1 MNIEDFKK
9 LIQSLKPCQLDTSKC
24 TTITSFHHQILHNHE
39 RRQKSEERQKIQFNL
54 ANGRLFSDPIEAA
67 GILLEREYGKTFLF
81 DDRFTDS
88 VFIPPVFVSKLYKSD
103 VSVLEYNV
111 IDGIERARTT
121 LQKNIPGF
129 WFTIELEAFLQKHI
143 GSDITYGNYDTWMV
157 KIKCIHLLREK
168 GPPPIPT
175 IAIPTIDLGPKE
187 LLPFAQFC
195 VAYLEQCD
203 RTHHFTRAFK
213 DHANK
218 EKRLRRWLI
227 NTLKANPLDH
237 NSPMKWLFKA
247 NLLDVSGELPE
258 RYLFDELKGILGDEG
273 SITIEKF
280 VILHANDIS
289 LRDEKSSHIHVPT
302 QKEFDFLLLSAE
314 RKLIIAIEAKRSLP
328 NQPFKQLREYQEIF
342 EEGLGDQ
349 LDDEWTFYPAL
360 YVHKPHEQ
368 LKSMMISNHFIHQE
382 TDLEK
387 WFQNVLDENAVKPRK
402 NLVSVEQLK
411 NVLKIIVFTLQM
423 SKSSL
428 EHVDKFIK
436 SEAPVGTV
444 VHSKWSNYIE
454 KAIEAVSTADNIIFY
469 SNDQIPIFLNN
480 DPRNKKVILFG
491 GYGSGK
497 TFLLREKA
505 EMLAVDHNEK
515 VLFIFGIE
523 YMKKTLLQLTLE
535 QKWND
540 PKYNGNIRVLNTR
553 DIVVRN
559 ILFIKVIN
567 PIGIKNL
574 HDLYINLTP

>member
-1 MNIEDFKK
+1 MNIEDLKK
-9 LIQSLKPCQLDTSKC
+9 LIQSVKACKLDTSKC
-24 TTITSFHHQILHNHE
+24 TTITSFHYQILHNHE
-39 RRQKSEERQKIQFNL
+39 RRQKSAERQKLQFNL

-67 GILLEREYGKTFLF
+67 GILLERDYGRTFLF
-81 DDRFTDS
+81 EDRFTDS
-88 VFIPPVFVSKLYKSD
+88 IFIPPVFVSKLYKSD

-111 IDGIERARTT
+111 MDGIERARTT
-121 LQKNIPGF
+121 LTKNIPEF
-129 WFTIELEAFLQKHI
+129 WFTKELEAFLQKHI
-143 GSDITYGNYDTWMV
+143 GSDITYGDYDTWMV
-157 KIKCIHLLREK
+157 KIKCIHLLREE
-168 GPPPIPT
+168 GPPPLPT
-175 IAIPTIDLGPKE
+175 TPIPTIDLSPKE

-203 RTHHFTRAFK
+203 SNHHFTKAFK
-213 DHANK
+213 HHANK

-227 NTLKANPLDH
+227 KTLEANPLDH
-237 NSPMKWLFKA
+237 NSPMKWLFKV

-258 RYLFDELKGILGDEG
+258 RYLFDELKDILGDEG
-273 SITIEKF
+273 SKTSERF
-280 VILHANDIS
+280 VILYASDIS
-289 LRDEKSSHIHVPT
+289 LRDGKSSPIHVST

-349 LDDEWTFYPAL
+349 LDDEWTFYPVL

-368 LKSMMISNHFIHQE
+368 LKGMMVSNHFIHQE

-387 WFQNVLDENAVKPRK
+387 WLQNVLDENILKPRE
-402 NLVSVEQLK
+402 NHVSVEQLK
-411 NVLKIIVFTLQM
+411 NILKIIVFTLQM

-428 EHVDKFIK
+428 EHVDKIIK
-436 SEAPVGTV
+436 SEAPVGTI
-444 VHSKWSNYIE
+444 VHSKWSKYIE

-469 SNDQIPIFLNN
+469 SNDQIPIFLND

-505 EMLAVDHNEK
+505 EILAADHNEK
-515 VLFIFGIE
+515 VLFIFGME

-540 PKYNGNIRVLNTR
+540 PKYNGNIRVLNES

-559 ILFIKVIN
+559 ILFIQVIN
-567 PIGIKNL
+567 PTGIKKKYL
-574 HDLYINLTP
+574 IYI

>member
-1 MNIEDFKK
+1 MKVA
-9 LIQSLKPCQLDTSKC
+9 LQLKT
-24 TTITSFHHQILHNHE
+24 
-39 RRQKSEERQKIQFNL
+39 
-54 ANGRLFSDPIEAA
+54 
-67 GILLEREYGKTFLF
+67 LLSCMLMT
-81 DDRFTDS
+81 
-88 VFIPPVFVSKLYKSD
+88 
-103 VSVLEYNV
+103 
-111 IDGIERARTT
+111 
-121 LQKNIPGF
+121 
-129 WFTIELEAFLQKHI
+129 
-143 GSDITYGNYDTWMV
+143 
-157 KIKCIHLLREK
+157 
-168 GPPPIPT
+168 
-175 IAIPTIDLGPKE
+175 
-187 LLPFAQFC
+187 
-195 VAYLEQCD
+195 
-203 RTHHFTRAFK
+203 
-213 DHANK
+213 
-218 EKRLRRWLI
+218 
-227 NTLKANPLDH
+227 
-237 NSPMKWLFKA
+237 
-247 NLLDVSGELPE
+247 
-258 RYLFDELKGILGDEG
+258 
-273 SITIEKF
+273 
-280 VILHANDIS
+280 S
-289 LRDEKSSHIHVPT
+289 LRDGKSSHIHVPT

-360 YVHKPHEQ
+360 YVHKPHEK

-387 WFQNVLDENAVKPRK
+387 WLQNVLDENVVKSCK

-428 EHVDKFIK
+428 EHVDKIIK

-444 VHSKWSNYIE
+444 VHSKWPNYIE
-454 KAIEAVSTADNIIFY
+454 KAIEAVSTADNIICY
-469 SNDQIPIFLNN
+469 SNDQIPIFLND

-505 EMLAVDHNEK
+505 EMLAVDHNKK

-540 PKYNGNIRVLNTR
+540 PKYNRNIRVLNTS
-553 DIVVRN
+553 DIVVRS

-567 PIGIKNL
+567 PIGIKKL
-574 HDLYINLTP
+574 HDLYINLTL

>member
-1 MNIEDFKK
+1 M
-9 LIQSLKPCQLDTSKC
+9 
-24 TTITSFHHQILHNHE
+24 
-39 RRQKSEERQKIQFNL
+39 
-54 ANGRLFSDPIEAA
+54 
-67 GILLEREYGKTFLF
+67 
-81 DDRFTDS
+81 
-88 VFIPPVFVSKLYKSD
+88 
-103 VSVLEYNV
+103 
-111 IDGIERARTT
+111 
-121 LQKNIPGF
+121 
-129 WFTIELEAFLQKHI
+129 
-143 GSDITYGNYDTWMV
+143 
-157 KIKCIHLLREK
+157 
-168 GPPPIPT
+168 
-175 IAIPTIDLGPKE
+175 
-187 LLPFAQFC
+187 
-195 VAYLEQCD
+195 
-203 RTHHFTRAFK
+203 
-213 DHANK
+213 
-218 EKRLRRWLI
+218 
-227 NTLKANPLDH
+227 
-237 NSPMKWLFKA
+237 
-247 NLLDVSGELPE
+247 
-258 RYLFDELKGILGDEG
+258 
-273 SITIEKF
+273 
-280 VILHANDIS
+280 
-289 LRDEKSSHIHVPT
+289 
-302 QKEFDFLLLSAE
+302 
-314 RKLIIAIEAKRSLP
+314 
-328 NQPFKQLREYQEIF
+328 REYQEIF

-387 WFQNVLDENAVKPRK
+387 WFQNVLDENAVKPRE

-444 VHSKWSNYIE
+444 VHSKWSNYTE

-469 SNDQIPIFLNN
+469 SNDQLPIFLNN

-540 PKYNGNIRVLNTR
+540 PKYNGNISL
-553 DIVVRN
+553 
-559 ILFIKVIN
+559 KH
-567 PIGIKNL
+567 K
-574 HDLYINLTP
+574 

>member
-1 MNIEDFKK
+1 MNTEDFKK
-9 LIQSLKPCQLDTSKC
+9 LIQSVKACKLDTSKC
-24 TTITSFHHQILHNHE
+24 TTITSFYHQILHNHE
-39 RRQKSEERQKIQFNL
+39 RRQKSEERQKLQFNL

-111 IDGIERARTT
+111 IDGIQRARTT
-121 LQKNIPGF
+121 LKKNIPGF
-129 WFTIELEAFLQKHI
+129 WFTKELETFLKKHI
-143 GSDITYGNYDTWMV
+143 GGDITYGDYDTWMV

-168 GPPPIPT
+168 GPPPLPT
-175 IAIPTIDLGPKE
+175 IPIPTIDLSPKE
-187 LLPFAQFC
+187 LLPFTQFC

-203 RTHHFTRAFK
+203 RSHHFTRAFK
-213 DHANK
+213 DHAKK

-237 NSPMKWLFKA
+237 NSPMKWLFKV

-258 RYLFDELKGILGDEG
+258 RYLFNELKGILGDEG
-273 SITIEKF
+273 SITIENF

-289 LRDEKSSHIHVPT
+289 LRDGKSSHIHVPT

-314 RKLIIAIEAKRSLP
+314 RKLIIAIEAKRLLP

-360 YVHKPHEQ
+360 YVHKPHEK

-387 WFQNVLDENAVKPRK
+387 WLQNVLDENVVKSCK

-428 EHVDKFIK
+428 EHVDKIIK

-444 VHSKWSNYIE
+444 VHSKWPNYIE
-454 KAIEAVSTADNIIFY
+454 KAIEAVSTADNIICY
-469 SNDQIPIFLNN
+469 SNDQIPIFLND
-480 DPRNKKVILFG
+480 DPRNKK
-491 GYGSGK
+491 SD
-497 TFLLREKA
+497 TFRRLRQWE
-505 EMLAVDHNEK
+505 
-515 VLFIFGIE
+515 
-523 YMKKTLLQLTLE
+523 
-535 QKWND
+535 
-540 PKYNGNIRVLNTR
+540 NISITR
-553 DIVVRN
+553 ES
-559 ILFIKVIN
+559 
-567 PIGIKNL
+567 
-574 HDLYINLTP
+574 